1 MKMKAQNEITDS
13 EKRII
18 TDEIR
23 TVVNNFLNP
32 NTLNLES
39 HIALRAD
46 VDGYVMGSDGKI
58 LYPDFN
64 SYKEG
69 ISQTFETFERFT
81 QLKCMKIFVYVLAPD
96 AASCTTEFEGK
107 VLTKDG
113 DTFIWNGCWTFVFKK
128 FGNTWKVVQENGTHT
143 HE

>member
-1 MKMKAQNEITDS
+1 MKTQTKPTDP
-13 EKRII
+13 EKNRIE
-18 TDEIR
+18 DEMNTI
-23 TVVNNFLNP
+23 VMDFFNP

-64 SYKEG
+64 SYKQG
-69 ISQTFETFERFT
+69 VTQTFETFERFT
-81 QLKCMKIFVYVLAPD
+81 KLKCTKIFVYVLAPD
-96 AASCTTEFEGK
+96 AASCTAEFEGTI
-107 VLTKDG
+107 LTKNG
-113 DTFIWNGCWTFVFKK
+113 DTFIHNGCWTFVFKK
-128 FGNTWKVVQENGTHT
+128 FNNEWKVVQENGTHI

>member
-1 MKMKAQNEITDS
+1 MKTQSELNDS
-13 EKRII
+13 EKCKI

-23 TVVNNFLNP
+23 TIVNNFFNP

-58 LYPDFN
+58 LYTDFN

-69 ISQTFETFERFT
+69 ITQTFETFERFT
-81 QLKCMKIFVYVLAPD
+81 KLKCTKMFVYVLASD
-96 AASCTTEFEGK
+96 AASCTTEFEGTI
-107 VLTKDG
+107 LTKDG
-113 DTFIWNGCWTFVFKK
+113 DSFIHNGSWTFVFKK
-128 FGNTWKVVQENGTHT
+128 FGNDWKVVQENGTHL

>member
-1 MKMKAQNEITDS
+1 MNMKAQTELTDS
-13 EKRII
+13 EKKRIEE
-18 TDEIR
+18 EIK
-23 TVVNNFLNP
+23 TVIYNFINP

-58 LYPDFN
+58 LYTDIN

-69 ISQTFETFERFT
+69 IKQALQNIERFT
-81 QLKCMKIFVYVLAPD
+81 KLECTKIYVYVLAPD
-96 AASCTTEFEGK
+96 AASGTAEFEGR
-107 VLTKDG
+107 VLTKEG
-113 DTFIWNGCWTFVFKK
+113 DTLIHNGCWTFVFKK
-128 FGNTWKVVQENGTHT
+128 FDNTWKVVQENGTHI